1 MGQTELH
8 HIKGLTRTSGT
19 IDVFPGDETLCPRL
33 GLAVADTGFSDHNH
47 SIIELQHRLVDEVN
61 AVDCLTTEQAVVRV
75 RRILTELSLTD
86 WPVQI
91 NADAV
96 GADCAK
102 ANIGSDNE
110 HVYIQRL

>member
-1 MGQTELH
+1 M
-8 HIKGLTRTSGT
+8 
-19 IDVFPGDETLCPRL
+19 
-33 GLAVADTGFSDHNH
+33 AVADTGFSDHNH